1 MDQEHVSP
9 LKPFIEASKKN
20 GASDEAL
27 AAILMRQGWAESD
40 VYQAIGEYWA
50 TTTGIPVPTRG
61 RKKESSR
68 EAFLYLLAFSTLCG
82 WATALGSALFTYIKH
97 WFPEAVE
104 FGISHYFSTRSV
116 TSEMAT
122 MAVTFPIFMLV
133 MRAIIR
139 ESSEN
144 PEQLHS
150 GVRKWL
156 TYIAL
161 LGTAAAMIGDLIWF
175 LTYLLQGEITTRF
188 FLKSAVVMLIC
199 GSIFIYYLR
208 FLQPPEKRTQV
219 NDKAWN
225 RTFMLGSLA
234 SVLVVFL
241 LGFVVAGTPSQLRE
255 QQADRNRIDSLRQ
268 IANTLHARYQNQNRS
283 NSFTMPD
290 SLQQLVE
297 EKQLRSDQILDKVTR
312 TPYTYTVIEE
322 TKYSLCAE
330 FQAESNNPD
339 WDRDSPFWQH
349 PAGKHC
355 FELDASQG
363 IP

>member
-1 MDQEHVSP
+1 MDQRPVSP
-9 LKPFIEASKKN
+9 LKQFIEASKNK

-27 AAILMRQGWAESD
+27 AALLIRQGWPETD
-40 VYQAIGEYWA
+40 VYQAIGQYWGEV
-50 TTTGIPVPTRG
+50 TGIPVPVRG
-61 RKKESSR
+61 RTKESSR
-68 EAFLYLLAFSTLCG
+68 EAFLYLLAFSTLCA
-82 WATALGSALFTYIKH
+82 WATALGSALFTYINH
-97 WFPEAVE
+97 WFPEAVD
-104 FGISHYFSTRSV
+104 FGRYNYFSTRSV

-161 LGTAAAMIGDLIWF
+161 LGTAGAMIGDLIWF

-199 GSIFIYYLR
+199 GAIFIYYLR
-208 FLQPPEKRTQV
+208 FLQPAEKRTQV

-225 RTFMLGSLA
+225 RTFTLGSLA

-241 LGFVVAGTPSQLRE
+241 LGFFIVGTPSQLRE
-255 QQADRNRIDSLRQ
+255 RQADRNRIDSLRK
-268 IANTLHARYQNQNRS
+268 IANALHARYRNQS
-283 NSFTMPD
+283 GTFTMPNT
-290 SLQQLVE
+290 LQNLVE
-297 EKQLRSDQILDKVTR
+297 ERQLHNDHILDKVTGK
-312 TPYTYTVIEE
+312 PYVYAVIQG

-330 FQAESNNPD
+330 FQTESSNT
-339 WDRDSPFWQH
+339 DRPLDSPFWQH
-349 PAGKHC
+349 STGNHC